1 MPSDVAQALT
11 WELKKL
17 SVESMTP
24 LDALNELARLR
35 DRARESTE
43 H

>member
-1 MPSDVAQALT
+1 
-11 WELKKL
+11 
-17 SVESMTP
+17 VESMTP

-35 DRARESTE
+35 DRAQKSRE